1 MSRLVIATRKSP
13 LALAQAEWVAERLAA
28 QKPGLEVELKKII
41 TQGDK
46 ILDVALAKVGG
57 KGLFVKEIE
66 EALLRG
72 EADLAV
78 HSMKDVPAELP
89 PGLVIAGVSPR
100 EDVRD
105 ALVSREGAGLAQLPL
120 GARIGTSSLRRGAQL
135 LALRPDFEI
144 VNVRGNVQ
152 TRLKKMEE
160 LGLAAVVL
168 ASAGLSRLGLS
179 HLITERIGVQTILP
193 AVGQGALGLE
203 CRQDDQETR
212 RLILGVSDPVAAA
225 AVEAERAFLARLE
238 GGCQVPI
245 AGHAVVEGADLAFS
259 GLVASL
265 DGKQLVRGQGR
276 AKKEKAANLGRRVAE
291 DILERGARE
300 ILAQVY
306 GETPA

>member
-13 LALAQAEWVAERLAA
+13 LALAQAHWVAERLRSR
-28 QKPGLEVELKKII
+28 QPGLEVELKKIV

-66 EALLRG
+66 EALLRSQ
-72 EADLAV
+72 ADLAV

-89 PGLVIAGVSPR
+89 DGLIIAGVSER

-105 ALVSREGAGLAQLPL
+105 ALVSKSGGGLSELPPD
-120 GARIGTSSLRRGAQL
+120 AKIGTSSLRRGAQL
-135 LALRPDFEI
+135 LALRPGFQI
-144 VNVRGNVQ
+144 FSIRGNVQ
-152 TRLKKMEE
+152 TRLSKMEE
-160 LGLAAVVL
+160 QGLDAVIL

-179 HLITERIGVQTILP
+179 NLITEKIPVQTLLP

-203 CRQDDQETR
+203 CRADDKETR
-212 RLILGVSDPVAAA
+212 RMVLGISDPNAAA
-225 AVEAERAFLARLE
+225 TVEAERAFLARLE

-245 AGHAVVEGADLAFS
+245 AGYAVLEGADVAFS

-265 DGKQLVRGQGR
+265 DGKQVIRGQGR
-276 AKKEKAANLGRRVAE
+276 AKKEQAANLGRQVAQE
-291 DILERGARE
+291 VLDRGGRE

-306 GETPA
+306 GEGPA